1 MTYNKKSGK
10 IRNMEEM
17 QTLNVN
23 HSTKEKRDLK
33 GNTRAFF
40 TKNQALFFAPIL
52 VLCMYVVAL
61 ICYGVWPFGDAY
73 TLASYDL
80 SAQIAPFIEHI
91 FDVLQGKSSWTYS
104 YAIAGGADITGTF
117 LYFFISPFSFLF
129 LLFGEGMVAHAS
141 SIVLGCKLM
150 AIAFA
155 GAWFAKKLFLGI
167 PDYLCV
173 AVGVLYA
180 YCGYAFVSCT
190 YINWM
195 DFLIYL
201 PFATGAFI
209 RFVKT
214 GKFVCFSLWIA
225 ACIYTCFSIACFAM
239 FTVFPV
245 LVIYGLLCLDR
256 KPCKKYVA
264 ELCLAFFVAIV
275 IALPVL
281 LPALSAYLQSGR
293 GGDGLLTNVW
303 FGFIQNIESGEIALD
318 KQAFLDKWS
327 VSLYKKWSYILS
339 DSAFFALTLV
349 WFFRRSLRDR
359 FSVFML
365 VAGIITLIPTFVD
378 ESMLLLNM
386 GSYMEYALRFGF
398 LNALYLLG
406 GACLALENICYQK
419 NRAYDGG
426 LLIDKNAQKIQN
438 DIPMYATNEQKA
450 GKNGY
455 RLSMPSIVFLA
466 LSGFIIAFLVWFISG
481 SNYKNIWNFTTDNPD
496 ILSNFQSV
504 SSRFA
509 HSLGGVEVVAVFF
522 VLVGIL
528 TAVGVT
534 FVAKKKVS
542 ARFLSILLLVV
553 VSVQAVFY
561 NNQIVVGNRSQQH
574 IDLQS
579 YQTLSQTLN
588 EREDGYFRVKDYSD
602 KFTANAPFTAD
613 SNSFSVFSSVIDSKN
628 FTVLELFGY
637 DGNGKNTLKSAHN
650 RNKSN
655 RCSVFGDSFLG
666 YKYYLVPESD
676 CDEIETDLQMKKY
689 VKPVMVQGE
698 NGEQLQLS
706 HGDFY
711 VFENE
716 IVFPSAYRVSSGEF
730 RFTYPNTANA
740 TYRKYNQQALYQ
752 FLRGK
757 TLEEMQSVT
766 GSATASLVTV
776 ETARELSEYLW
787 DKSAQVEVGAGTIT
801 ATTQAQAGEYLFLH
815 FVASNGYQ
823 VTVNGKKAELVTND
837 LHMLCVQLE
846 EGENTV
852 VFTYRSPFVAY
863 MGMGILASVALLC
876 AIEFVLKRTKIWQAI
891 TPIIAWAGCAVT
903 VGVIA
908 FYFVFPTVTWLTKL
922 VYLMI

>member
-1 MTYNKKSGK
+1 MED
-10 IRNMEEM
+10 IRVN
-17 QTLNVN
+17 QTNGC
-23 HSTKEKRDLK
+23 TKEKADFRSNAAD
-33 GNTRAFF
+33 FF
-40 TKNQALFFAPIL
+40 NKNQALFYAPIL

-61 ICYGVWPFGDAY
+61 ISYGVWPFGDKY

-91 FDVLQGKSSWTYS
+91 FDVFQGKSSWTYS

-129 LLFGEGMVAHAS
+129 LIFGDGMVAHAS
-141 SIVLGCKLM
+141 SIVLGCKLA

-155 GAWFAKKLFLGI
+155 GAWFAKKLFLSI

-173 AVGVLYA
+173 GIGVLYA

-209 RFVKT
+209 RFLKT
-214 GKFVCFSLWIA
+214 GKFLRFALWIS
-225 ACIYTCFSIACFAM
+225 ACVYTCFSIACFAM
-239 FTVFPV
+239 FTAFPV
-245 LVIYGLLCLDR
+245 LVLYGLLCMEW
-256 KPCKKYVA
+256 KQCKKYIA
-264 ELCLAFFVAIV
+264 ELCLAFFIALI

-293 GGDGLLTNVW
+293 GGDGLFSNIW

-318 KQAFLDKWS
+318 KQAFLDQWTT
-327 VSLYKKWSYILS
+327 SLYKKWSYILS
-339 DSAFFALTLV
+339 DSVFFVLTLA

-359 FSVFML
+359 FTLFML
-365 VAGIITLIPTFVD
+365 VAGIITFIPTLVD

-398 LNALYLLG
+398 FNALYLLG
-406 GACLALENICYQK
+406 GACLALQNICFEK

-426 LLIDKNAQKIQN
+426 QLIGENGQILANDAPRYETNTQN
-438 DIPMYATNEQKA
+438 LIK
-450 GKNGY
+450 KHS
-455 RLSMPSIVFLA
+455 RLSISAIILLVI
-466 LSGFIIAFLVWFISG
+466 SGCIIAFLAWFISG
-481 SNYKNIWNFTTDNPD
+481 SNYKNLWNFTTTDQKT
-496 ILSNFQSV
+496 LSAFQSV

-509 HSLGGVEVVAVFF
+509 HALGGVEVIAVFF
-522 VLVGIL
+522 VLIGIL
-528 TAVGVT
+528 TAVGAV

-561 NNQIVVGNRSQQH
+561 NNQIVVGNLSKQH
-574 IDLQS
+574 EDLHS

-588 EREDGYFRVKDYSD
+588 ARENGYFRVKDYSD
-602 KFTANAPFTAD
+602 KFTANAPFTGE
-613 SNSFSVFSSVIDSKN
+613 SNSFSVFSSVIDSKS

-650 RNKSN
+650 QNKSN

-666 YKYYLVPESD
+666 YKYYFVPSEA
-676 CDEIETDLQMKKY
+676 CDKMSADLQLREY
-689 VKPVMVQGE
+689 VKPVMVQDE
-698 NGEQLQLS
+698 NGEEVQLS

-716 IVFPSAYRVSSGEF
+716 IVFPSAYRVASGEF
-730 RFTYPNTANA
+730 RFVCPNTADA
-740 TYRKYNQQALYQ
+740 TYRRDNQQALYY

-757 TLEEMQSVT
+757 TLQEMQSDANAA
-766 GSATASLVTV
+766 SASLVSV
-776 ETARELSEYLW
+776 ETARELSAYLW

-801 ATTQAQAGEYLFLH
+801 AKTQAQAGEYLFLH
-815 FVASNGYQ
+815 FVASKGYQ
-823 VTVNGKKAELVTND
+823 VTVNGKKAELVEND
-837 LHMLCVQLE
+837 LQMLCVQLE

-852 VFTYRSPFVAY
+852 VFTYRSPFIAY
-863 MGMGILASVALLC
+863 MGIGILATIVLLC
-876 AIEFVLKRTKIWQAI
+876 AVEFILKRTKLWQAI
-891 TPIIAWAGCAVT
+891 TPIVTWAGIAVT
-903 VGVIA
+903 MGVVA
-908 FYFVFPTVTWLTKL
+908 FYFIAPTVIWLAKS
-922 VYLMI
+922 VYLII